1 MKRALFIDRDGTIL
15 IEPADEQID
24 SLDKMA
30 FVPGAI
36 SNLARIAKKK
46 IFELVMVTNQDGLG
60 TKSFPENSFWPV
72 HNLMLKILESE
83 GVLFDEI
90 LIDRSFPED
99 NAPTR
104 KPRTGLLTNYIS
116 GNYDLSKSYV
126 IGDRKTDLELAKNLG
141 AKAILISKK
150 NLTDADICTTSWED
164 IYTHLFFPPRSAK
177 ISRKTNET
185 NIEIAIN
192 LDGTG
197 TAKIQSGFGFLDH
210 MLELLAKHSSIDI
223 NAKISGGL
231 HVDEHHT
238 VEDTAIVLGN
248 AINDALGDK

>member
-36 SNLARIAKKK
+36 SNLARIAKRKA
-46 IFELVMVTNQDGLG
+46 FELVMVTNQDGLG
-60 TKSFPENSFWPV
+60 TKSFPENKFWPV

-83 GVLFDEI
+83 GVFFDEI
-90 LIDRSFPED
+90 LIDHSFPMD

-104 KPRTGLLTNYIS
+104 KPQTGLLTKYTS
-116 GNYDLSKSYV
+116 GDYNLSKSYV
-126 IGDRKTDLELAKNLG
+126 IGDRKTDIELAKNLG

-150 NLTDADICTTSWED
+150 NHADADICTTSWED

-177 ISRKTNET
+177 VNRSHAGIIGKT
-185 NIEIAIN
+185 
-192 LDGTG
+192 
-197 TAKIQSGFGFLDH
+197 FL
-210 MLELLAKHSSIDI
+210 
-223 NAKISGGL
+223 N
-231 HVDEHHT
+231 
-238 VEDTAIVLGN
+238 
-248 AINDALGDK
+248 